1 MYITS
6 TSGWTTSKPCVA
18 QITKKKNRLKV
29 YSSTKD
35 QVYLNDGDEFEIEL
49 FNPKTSPV
57 LAKISINGK
66 RISERGII
74 LNPGQ
79 RVFLE
84 RFLDS
89 PEKFKFSTYKVNNSQ
104 EVKEAIANNGLV
116 KIEFYDEYFPYNR
129 GYTGGNTITWTT
141 HNYPATYTMSGM
153 GTTNTS
159 TYYNQNLTNTS
170 FTTNGFVSPNSDLK
184 TFMSKES
191 SILRGGSF
199 NTNKRA
205 DSLETGRVEAGSKS
219 DQDFQNANGN
229 FNSYYANVVEYQILP
244 IGQKNV
250 EAKEIRSYCTNC
262 GIRNKHAWAF
272 CPGCGNKF

>member
-6 TSGWTTSKPCVA
+6 TSGYTVKPCVA

-29 YSSTKD
+29 YPSTKD
-35 QVYLNDGDEFEIEL
+35 QVYLNDEDEFEIEL
-49 FNPKTSPV
+49 FNPKTNPV

-116 KIEFYDEYFPYNR
+116 KIEFYEEYSPITYYGGSTLTLTPNTWS
-129 GYTGGNTITWTT
+129 TGTFYHNLTGSSTT
-141 HNYPATYTMSGM
+141 NSSFNSGAVTYT
-153 GTTNTS
+153 
-159 TYYNQNLTNTS
+159 
-170 FTTNGFVSPNSDLK
+170 
-184 TFMSKES
+184 S
-191 SILRGGSF
+191 SIAGSLDL
-199 NTNKRA
+199 TNKRV
-205 DSLETGRVEAGSKS
+205 DSMETGRVEHGSKS
-219 DQDFQNANGN
+219 NQDFQNGQGN
-229 FNSYYANVVEYQILP
+229 FNSYTSNVVEYQILP
-244 IGQKNV
+244 IAQKNI
-250 EAKEIRSYCTNC
+250 EAKEIRSYCTGC
-262 GIRNKHAWAF
+262 GTRNKQDWKF
-272 CPGCGNKF
+272 CPTCGNKF

>member
-6 TSGWTTSKPCVA
+6 TSGFYGGKPCVA

-29 YSSTKD
+29 YPSTKD

-79 RVFLE
+79 RIFLE

-89 PEKFKFSTYKVNNSQ
+89 PDKFRFSTYEVNNSK
-104 EVKEAIANNGLV
+104 EVKEAIANNGLI
-116 KIEFYDEYFPYNR
+116 KIEFYDEYTPAIY
-129 GYTGGNTITWTT
+129 GGSTITYTPNPWTNT
-141 HNYPATYTMSGM
+141 GTFYNHNLTGSTNITTNSVFNNSAVTYTSSVAGSLD
-153 GTTNTS
+153 TTP
-159 TYYNQNLTNTS
+159 LR
-170 FTTNGFVSPNSDLK
+170 
-184 TFMSKES
+184 
-191 SILRGGSF
+191 SI
-199 NTNKRA
+199 KRS

-219 DQDFQNANGN
+219 NQDFQNGQGN
-229 FNSYYANVVEYQILP
+229 FNSYTSNVVEYQILP
-244 IGQKNV
+244 VSQKHV
-250 EAKEIRSYCTNC
+250 EAKEIRSYCTEC
-262 GIRNKHAWAF
+262 GTRNKQDWKF
-272 CPGCGNKF
+272 CPTCGNKF

>member
-29 YSSTKD
+29 YPSTKD
-35 QVYLNDGDEFEIEL
+35 QIYLNDGDEFEIEL
-49 FNPKTSPV
+49 FNPKTNPV

-89 PEKFKFSTYKVNNSQ
+89 PDKLKFSTYKVNNSQ

-116 KIEFYDEYFPYNR
+116 KIEFCDECLPYPR
-129 GYTGGNTITWTT
+129 TYTGTISTGTTWTT
-141 HNYPATYTMSGM
+141 LGNPITYTN
-153 GTTNTS
+153 TNTF
-159 TYYNQNLTNTS
+159 YNSSLNT
-170 FTTNGFVSPNSDLK
+170 T
-184 TFMSKES
+184 
-191 SILRGGSF
+191 GGSF
-199 NTNKRA
+199 TLTSDIYNSSIPRSLDTTPIKKSKRA

-219 DQDFQNANGN
+219 DQDFQNGQGN
-229 FNSYYANVVEYQILP
+229 FNSYPSDVVEFQILP
-244 IGQKNV
+244 IAQKNI
-250 EAKEIRSYCTNC
+250 EAKEIRSYCTGC
-262 GIRNKHAWAF
+262 GTRNKQDWKF
-272 CPGCGNKF
+272 CPTCGNKF

>member
-6 TSGWTTSKPCVA
+6 TSGYHASKPCVA

-29 YSSTKD
+29 YPSTKD

-79 RVFLE
+79 RIFLE

-104 EVKEAIANNGLV
+104 EVREAIAENGLI
-116 KIEFYDEYFPYNR
+116 KIDFYEEYNSASTS
-129 GYTGGNTITWTT
+129 GITWTK
-141 HNYPATYTMSGM
+141 YTNWPIFGSTTG
-153 GTTNTS
+153 GYFSTTGGSTTTTTNTFYNS
-159 TYYNQNLTNTS
+159 SLTYTS
-170 FTTNGFVSPNSDLK
+170 SVA
-184 TFMSKES
+184 
-191 SILRGGSF
+191 GSF
-199 NTNKRA
+199 DVSNSSDVSRNINKRA
-205 DSLETGRVEAGSKS
+205 DHIETGRVESGSNS

-229 FNSYYANVVEYQILP
+229 FNSWPCNIVEYQILP
-244 IGQKNV
+244 IAQKHI
-250 EAKEIRSYCTNC
+250 ETKEIRTYCTEC
-262 GIRNKHAWAF
+262 GTRNKQDWKF
-272 CPGCGNKF
+272 CPTCGKKF

>member
-6 TSGWTTSKPCVA
+6 TSGYYAIKPCVA

-29 YSSTKD
+29 YPSSKD

-116 KIEFYDEYFPYNR
+116 KIEFYDEYSAFSTSGITWVTNPYIYGNT
-129 GYTGGNTITWTT
+129 TGGWSNSTT
-141 HNYPATYTMSGM
+141 
-153 GTTNTS
+153 TS
-159 TYYNQNLTNTS
+159 TFYNSNISYTS
-170 FTTNGFVSPNSDLK
+170 SVAGSLSTSSPDFFRNA
-184 TFMSKES
+184 
-191 SILRGGSF
+191 
-199 NTNKRA
+199 NKRS
-205 DSLETGRVEAGSKS
+205 DSIETGRIESGSKS
-219 DQDFQNANGN
+219 DQDFKDANGN
-229 FNSYYANVVEYQILP
+229 FNSWPCNVIEYQILP
-244 IGQKNV
+244 ASQKNV
-250 EAKEIRSYCTNC
+250 EAKEIRSYCTEC
-262 GIRNKHAWAF
+262 GTRNRQDWKF
-272 CPGCGNKF
+272 CPTCGNKF

>member
-6 TSGWTTSKPCVA
+6 TGGWTTSKPCVA

-29 YSSTKD
+29 YPSTKD

-89 PEKFKFSTYKVNNSQ
+89 PDKLKFSTYNVNNST

-116 KIEFYDEYFPYNR
+116 KIEFYEEYVSYQGFYS
-129 GYTGGNTITWTT
+129 GTGTGTTTTWAT
-141 HNYPATYTMSGM
+141 HTNPITYTNTNAFYNSNLNETTSG
-153 GTTNTS
+153 
-159 TYYNQNLTNTS
+159 S
-170 FTTNGFVSPNSDLK
+170 FTLTSGIFN
-184 TFMSKES
+184 S
-191 SILRGGSF
+191 SIAGSLD
-199 NTNKRA
+199 TAPIKKSKRA
-205 DSLETGRVEAGSKS
+205 DSLETGRVEEGSRS
-219 DQDFQNANGN
+219 DQNFENGQGN
-229 FNSYYANVVEYQILP
+229 FNSYSSNVVEYQILP
-244 IGQKNV
+244 ISQKNI
-250 EAKEIRSYCTNC
+250 EAKEIRSYCTEC
-262 GIRNKHAWAF
+262 GTRNKQDWKF
-272 CPGCGNKF
+272 CPTCGNKF